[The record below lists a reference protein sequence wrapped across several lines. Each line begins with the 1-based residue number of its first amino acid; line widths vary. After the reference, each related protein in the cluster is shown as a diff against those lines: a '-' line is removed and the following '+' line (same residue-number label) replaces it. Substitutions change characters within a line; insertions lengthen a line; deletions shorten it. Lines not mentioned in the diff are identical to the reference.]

1 MLKNKNIAWPTSAD
15 FFSTP
20 LNSIYSVFRLFTV
33 EGWYEIPDAMAEDNN
48 DDVKEQLRQ
57 LEQKIDELLKK

>member
-1 MLKNKNIAWPTSAD
+1 MTTSAD

-33 EGWYEIPDAMAEDNN
+33 EGWYEIPDAIAAANN
-48 DDVKEQLRQ
+48 PCALRAP
-57 LEQKIDELLKK
+57 LHYDSL